1 LPDPV
6 LTVTDG
12 HTRDD
17 EALIGQALNAFN
29 ERHTGV
35 VHSRRLAILMHQVAG
50 GALIGGLVGRTSLG
64 LLFIDLVFVPE
75 VLRGSGVGTELV
87 RRAETEAIV
96 RGCTQSVLYTI
107 AFQAPAFYGRL
118 GYQVFGE
125 VRSGPADQARLF
137 MTKALGVG

>member
-29 ERHTGV
+29 
-35 VHSRRLAILMHQVAG
+35 
-50 GALIGGLVGRTSLG
+50 
-64 LLFIDLVFVPE
+64 
-75 VLRGSGVGTELV
+75 
-87 RRAETEAIV
+87 
-96 RGCTQSVLYTI
+96 
-107 AFQAPAFYGRL
+107 GRL